1 MRMSVGAKIFVGVVL
16 IQAVSAALILGWF
29 FYSVRSELNQLTQQ
43 NAQETVLRSVTV
55 TEEYFGPTE
64 TAVQSVQRLLATG
77 VLSLDRPDQLGRY
90 FFEQLRTEGQLA
102 GLFVG
107 YPDGSFF
114 YVMPSDQEITGG
126 TRTKVIRNGS
136 TGREVVLSWHDPNY
150 AIVKEARDP
159 ADTYDPRER
168 PWYRAAVKQQGGV
181 VWTKPY
187 VFFTSRKPGITAA
200 TAVTDGNGKVTAVV
214 GIDIEMSEVSR
225 FLRQIVFNKGGSAF
239 IVAPEGDV
247 IAHSSAGL
255 VLPDSTASDDS
266 LRFRKVAELDDVAA
280 SVGDTIRAR
289 LSANA
294 GAAAPRVWEDTS
306 GEQRQFV
313 AMARM
318 SNANW
323 PWQTIAIVPAKGMTE
338 VASGS
343 NLVLVGIILLATALA
358 CALGYALA
366 QSVGQPLATL
376 GHNAKLARGGNV
388 ELMDDLSTGYTE
400 ISDTD
405 DTLRELAQ
413 LRRQHG
419 APRKS
424 DTSGDKSESSGHEET

>member
-1 MRMSVGAKIFVGVVL
+1 MRVSVGGKIFFGVVL
-16 IQAVSAALILGWF
+16 IQVISAALILGWF
-29 FYSVRSELNQLTQQ
+29 FYSVKSELNELTQQ

-64 TAVQSVQRLLATG
+64 TAVQSVQRLLASG
-77 VLSLDRPDQLGRY
+77 VLNLDRPDQLGRY
-90 FFEQLRTEGQLA
+90 FFEQLRAEKQLA

-114 YVMPSDQEITGG
+114 YVMPSDKETTGG
-126 TRTKVIRNGS
+126 TRTKVIRNGP
-136 TGREVVLSWHDPNY
+136 TGREVLLTWHDSDY
-150 AIVKEARDP
+150 AAVKETRDP

-168 PWYRAAVKQQGGV
+168 PWYRAAAKQDGV

-200 TAVTDGNGKVTAVV
+200 ISVPDGDGKLAAVV

-239 IVAPEGDV
+239 IVAPEGEV
-247 IAHSSAGL
+247 IAHSSVDL

-266 LRFRKVAELDDVAA
+266 LRFRKVAELDGIAEPVRDR
-280 SVGDTIRAR
+280 ILAR
-289 LSANA
+289 LSGNA
-294 GAAAPRVWEDTS
+294 GATAPRVWEETS
-306 GEQRQFV
+306 GEQGNFV

-318 SNANW
+318 SNTNW
-323 PWQTIAIVPAKGMTE
+323 PWQIIAIVPAKGMTE

-343 NLVLVGIILLATALA
+343 NLILVGVTLLATALA
-358 CALGYALA
+358 CTLGYALS
-366 QSVGQPLATL
+366 QSIGQPLATL
-376 GHNAKLARGGNV
+376 GYNAKLARGGNI

-413 LRRQHG
+413 FRRQHG
-419 APRKS
+419 APRKAE
-424 DTSGDKSESSGHEET
+424 TTGDNSEGRGQKEP

>member
-126 TRTKVIRNGS
+126 TRTKVIRNGP
-136 TGREVVLSWHDPNY
+136 TGREVVLTWHDPNY
-150 AIVKEARDP
+150 ATVKEARDP

-168 PWYRAAVKQQGGV
+168 PWYRAAVKQGGV

-255 VLPDSTASDDS
+255 VLPDKAASDDS